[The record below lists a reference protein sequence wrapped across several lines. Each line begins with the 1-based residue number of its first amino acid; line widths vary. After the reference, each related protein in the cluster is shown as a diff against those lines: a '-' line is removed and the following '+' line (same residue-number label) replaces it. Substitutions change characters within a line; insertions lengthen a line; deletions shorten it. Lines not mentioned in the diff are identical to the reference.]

1 MKTVREVEEV
11 IFELDY
17 GKEKNSSISFLEVL
31 AKGLLSKERIAVE
44 TSGKIWDPF
53 QRKKKRVDNTAKRP
67 RARPKEVETASNGP
81 IIPRKKREVGHL
93 LHLGYNK
100 EKLIGITNTT

>member
-11 IFELDY
+11 IFELDH
-17 GKEKNSSISFLEVL
+17 GKEKNSSISLLEVL

-44 TSGKIWDPF
+44 ISGKTWDPF

-67 RARPKEVETASNGP
+67 SARPKEVETASNGP

-93 LHLGYNK
+93 RHLGYNK
-100 EKLIGITNTT
+100 EKHIKVLSF